1 MITHRG
7 PALAALA
14 TAQFLVV
21 LSVSSVNV
29 ALPDLRAGLGLDGT
43 ALSWVVTA
51 YVLGFGAPLLA
62 AGRLADL
69 YGRRRLFALGLA
81 GFAVASLAAGI
92 ADGPAQLLVAR
103 AAQGLGAALL
113 APAALALALGL
124 FPPGGG
130 GRALGVW
137 GAASGAGGAAGVL
150 LGGLLTG
157 PFGWPSIFLVTAG
170 LAVPPLV
177 AALRLLPADRPAA
190 NECVAGRRSGDQRA
204 HGLSGDQRVPDR
216 SGVDRPVPD
225 RPADC
230 PPEPDHSA
238 AGRRGLDV
246 PGAVAVTVGLV
257 AVTYALSAGGTR
269 GWGSPAVLG
278 PAALGLAALAWF
290 VRRQRRGAAPLVPPR
305 LLRTGMTA
313 PANVA
318 MTLLGAVWVGLFYYL
333 PLYQQQVL
341 GQTPLTAALGQLPL
355 AGMIVAGS
363 TLAPRLPTRAAVT
376 GALAAIALGLAWLS
390 RAPVAGT
397 YAADL
402 LGPTLLLGAGIGVAF
417 TGLTGLATRDA
428 SRSNAATAGGLV
440 NTTRQVGGAL
450 GLALMTTVA
459 QARTAGLPD
468 GAPTLA
474 AGHSAA
480 FLTGA
485 VLASVATLIIATR
498 SHS

>member
-1 MITHRG
+1 MSTRRG

-29 ALPDLRAGLGLDGT
+29 ALPDLRAGLGLDAT

-81 GFAVASLAAGI
+81 GFAVASLAAGL
-92 ADGPAQLLVAR
+92 AEGPTQLLAAR

-157 PFGWPSIFLVTAG
+157 PFGWQSIFLVTAG

-177 AALRLLPADRPAA
+177 AALLLLPADRPTTA
-190 NECVAGRRSGDQRA
+190 RRA
-204 HGLSGDQRVPDR
+204 LALPA
-216 SGVDRPVPD
+216 DRPGTRQPTGDPRTPARPGTD
-225 RPADC
+225 R
-230 PPEPDHSA
+230 
-238 AGRRGLDV
+238 AGDRRALDW
-246 PGAVAVTVGLV
+246 PGAFAVTAGLV

-278 PAALGLAALAWF
+278 SAVLGLAALAWF
-290 VRRQRRGAAPLVPPR
+290 VRRQRRGPAPLVPPR
-305 LLRTGMTA
+305 LLATGATTR
-313 PANVA
+313 ANVA
-318 MTLLGAVWVGLFYYL
+318 MTLLGAVWVGLFYFL

-355 AGMIVAGS
+355 AAMIVVGS
-363 TLAPRLPTRAAVT
+363 TVAPRLPARAAVT

-397 YAADL
+397 FAADL

-428 SRSNAATAGGLV
+428 APADAATAGGLV

-450 GLALMTTVA
+450 GLALMTTIA
-459 QARTAGLPD
+459 QAGTSGLPE
-468 GAPTLA
+468 GPSTLA
-474 AGHSAA
+474 AGHAAA

-485 VLASVATLIIATR
+485 VLAAVASLTVAITTR
-498 SHS
+498 RTR

>member
-1 MITHRG
+1 MGTRRG

-29 ALPDLRAGLGLDGT
+29 ALPELRAGLGLDAT

-81 GFAVASLAAGI
+81 GFAVASLAAGL
-92 ADGPAQLLVAR
+92 AEGPTHLLAAR

-157 PFGWPSIFLVTAG
+157 PFGWQSIFLVTAG

-177 AALRLLPADRPAA
+177 AAFRLLPADRRALALPA
-190 NECVAGRRSGDQRA
+190 
-204 HGLSGDQRVPDR
+204 
-216 SGVDRPVPD
+216 DRPGTGQPTGDPRTAARPGTD
-225 RPADC
+225 R
-230 PPEPDHSA
+230 
-238 AGRRGLDV
+238 AGDRRALDW
-246 PGAVAVTVGLV
+246 PGAVAVTAGLV

-269 GWGSPAVLG
+269 GWGSPVVLG
-278 PAALGLAALAWF
+278 SAVVGLVALAWF
-290 VRRQRRGAAPLVPPR
+290 VRRQRSGPAPLVPPR
-305 LLRTGMTA
+305 LLATGSTT

-318 MTLLGAVWVGLFYYL
+318 MTLLGAVWVGLFYFL

-355 AGMIVAGS
+355 AAMIVVGS
-363 TLAPRLPTRAAVT
+363 TAAPRLPARAAVT

-397 YAADL
+397 FVADL

-428 SRSNAATAGGLV
+428 SPADAATAGGLV

-450 GLALMTTVA
+450 GLALMTTIA
-459 QARTAGLPD
+459 QASTSGLPE
-468 GAPTLA
+468 GPHTLA
-474 AGHSAA
+474 AGHAAA

-485 VLASVATLIIATR
+485 VLATVASLTVAITTR
-498 SHS
+498 RTR